1 MTQESSQRE
10 PERPQHSETV
20 GKFISGITRIFPLV
34 WRESGQDIEAQGSNN
49 KHQHGVDVDL
59 MKKGDL
65 TNLFKVS
72 ANKTYIWG
80 ERIQEGNER
89 GGCGSWL
96 NVEDGDSQV
105 QPGYG
110 KGEGIS
116 SRGCDRDVCDDKV
129 SNTVMNLAEHS
140 VPVSRGCFTSI
151 LKI

>member
-1 MTQESSQRE
+1 M
-10 PERPQHSETV
+10 
-20 GKFISGITRIFPLV
+20 V
-34 WRESGQDIEAQGSNN
+34 WRESGQDIEAEGSHN

-59 MKKGDL
+59 RKKGDL

-89 GGCGSWL
+89 GSGRSWL
-96 NVEDGDSQV
+96 NVEDGDSKV

-116 SRGCDRDVCDDKV
+116 SR
-129 SNTVMNLAEHS
+129 
-140 VPVSRGCFTSI
+140 
-151 LKI
+151 